1 MSVGFSS
8 ALDDLQRR
16 LAGSETHA
24 AMVVTL
30 DFDGAPLMW
39 FLDRTGKARPATA
52 FTKPAG
58 AAVTPSGGGI
68 TGNDLNDMIAYV
80 AQFRSAMYTIRT
92 LAGCHATALVRLDQ
106 RRAGRL
112 TDALKRAAA
121 EAETPHVCI
130 CKRRFRTARGLAA
143 HISRARRGQHAEETK

>member
-39 FLDRTGKARPATA
+39 FLDRRGKAHPATA
-52 FTKPAG
+52 YTKPAG
-58 AAVTPSGGGI
+58 SAVTPSGGGI
-68 TGNDLNDMIAYV
+68 TVNDLNDMIAYV
-80 AQFRSAMYTIRT
+80 AQFRSAMYTVQT
-92 LAGCHATALVRLDQ
+92 PAGCHATALVRLDQ
-106 RRAGRL
+106 RRTGRL
-112 TDALKRAAA
+112 TDAL
-121 EAETPHVCI
+121 
-130 CKRRFRTARGLAA
+130 
-143 HISRARRGQHAEETK
+143 RRGPRRVPNGSGRGNPWSTNWSPK

>member
-1 MSVGFSS
+1 MTAGFASS
-8 ALDDLQRR
+8 LDDLQRR

-30 DFDGAPLMW
+30 DFDGTPLMW

-92 LAGCHATALVRLDQ
+92 LAGCHATEIG
-106 RRAGRL
+106 RA
-112 TDALKRAAA
+112 
-121 EAETPHVCI
+121 HV
-130 CKRRFRTARGLAA
+130 
-143 HISRARRGQHAEETK
+143 